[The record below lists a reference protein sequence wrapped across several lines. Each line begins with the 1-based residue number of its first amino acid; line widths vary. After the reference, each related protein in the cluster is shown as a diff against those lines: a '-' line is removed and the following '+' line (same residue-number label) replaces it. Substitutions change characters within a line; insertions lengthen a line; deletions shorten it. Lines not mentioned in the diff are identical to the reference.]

1 MLILKQSIAQ
11 TVPVKLIDDGNPPY
25 GTKGVLPAQLTLYCS
40 KEDGVSYGK
49 TVNAGNWLEVS
60 GTHQT
65 GEYRRA
71 LSATD
76 LNQTG
81 FFTFTISAPAVIDY
95 AERIKVDQVDQ
106 WDIFSRLGAPALASV
121 SADIADL
128 GSDIKVDFRD
138 IGGTLGKVKQAV
150 MGKQKLALNLT
161 PPKHY
166 IYETDGSVLQEAN
179 VNSDATERTYDP
191 L

>member
-1 MLILKQSIAQ
+1 MLILKQNIAQ
-11 TVPVKLIDDGNPPY
+11 TVPVKLIDDDNPPY
-25 GTKGVLPAQLTLYCS
+25 GKGGVAATDLTLYCS
-40 KEDGVSYGK
+40 KEDGVSYPK
-49 TVNAGNWLEVS
+49 SVSAANWKEVS
-60 GTHQT
+60 SVNQT
-65 GEYRRA
+65 GEYRLA

-81 FFTFTISAPAVIDY
+81 FFTFTIAAAAVIDY
-95 AERIKVDQVDQ
+95 SERIKVDDVVAT
-106 WDIFSRLGAPALASV
+106 DIFARLGTPVAASV
-121 SADIADL
+121 SADIAEVS
-128 GSDIKVDFRD
+128 SDVKADFAD

-161 PPKHY
+161 PPRHY
-166 IYETDGSVLQEAN
+166 IYDTDGSVLQQAN